1 MKSFPMFIKMAQ
13 RRVVI
18 VGGGEQAAQ
27 KLRLIMKT
35 EATIELLSPALN
47 AELALA
53 VAKGRA
59 SHIPDQITCESFG
72 HAELVFIATGC
83 PGLDASIWAI
93 AKEAGALVNVVD
105 QPELCDVTTPS
116 IVDRDPVVV
125 AIGTEGTSPVLA
137 RQIKTQIEGILHPKL
152 GRFAALA
159 GSLRKQVAKSIPQ
172 DRRRQFWQ
180 WVFSGLPMKIHK
192 SGAESKATSMLL
204 AAISKGGPLR
214 VLQGNTVSV
223 LYYRDGEKDLLTLRA
238 IERLQSA
245 DVILYSENG
254 AMDVLELARRDAERV
269 FVRQSDWSKQQR
281 SLIAQL
287 TGQGKNIVCL
297 MEDNTHNRRCAT
309 MLSKQVKNNATVYET
324 IPPESGQQYSVLA
337 EQRSLK
343 NRSALPIP
351 KISVLSSVMLHQNPL
366 DAPQPLE

>member
-1 MKSFPMFIKMAQ
+1 MKSFPMFIKIAQ

-27 KLRLIMKT
+27 KLRLMMKT
-35 EATIELLSPALN
+35 DAAIDLLSPVLS

-59 SHIPDQITCESFG
+59 SHIPDQITCESFK
-72 HAELVFIATGC
+72 HAVLVFIATGC
-83 PGLDASIWAI
+83 PGLDASISAI
-93 AKEAGALVNVVD
+93 AKEAGAPVNVVD
-105 QPELCDVTTPS
+105 QPDLCDVTTPS

-159 GSLRKQVAKSIPQ
+159 GSLRKQVAKNIPQ

-180 WVFSGLPMKIHK
+180 WVFSGLPMKTHK
-192 SGAESKATSMLL
+192 SGAESRAISMLL

-214 VLQGNTVSV
+214 VLQGNTVTV

-245 DVILYSENG
+245 DVIFYSENG

-269 FVRQSDWSKQQR
+269 FVRQSDWPKQQR

-287 TGQGKNIVCL
+287 TGQGKYIVCL
-297 MEDNTHNRRCAT
+297 MEDKPHNRRCAT
-309 MLSKQVKNNATVYET
+309 MLSRQVKDNATVYET
-324 IPPESGQQYSVLA
+324 SPPESEQKYSILA
-337 EQRSLK
+337 EQCRLE
-343 NRSALPIP
+343 NYPGFPIP
-351 KISVLSSVMLHQNPL
+351 KISVLSSGMRPQNPL